1 MPLKEK
7 EIAAKIREEH
17 ERIKQ
22 DMKKIN
28 TLSSA
33 HVSQEGYAK
42 WRLDL
47 IWLLRDFKNALQKHF
62 DLEEEGGFMTD
73 VVKIAPQNI
82 NAVQKLET
90 EHETMN
96 AMMEEILTSL
106 KDQEEKD
113 DLKLKALRQRIGEFF
128 EVLESHEAAEGDLI
142 ESTYL
147 QDEGMAD

>member
-28 TLSSA
+28 TLAGA

-113 DLKLKALRQRIGEFF
+113 DLKLEALRQRIGEFF

>member
-7 EIAAKIREEH
+7 EIAAKIQEEH

-28 TLSSA
+28 TLTGA
-33 HVSQEGYAK
+33 FVSREGYAK

-82 NAVQKLET
+82 SAVQKLES

-106 KDQEEKD
+106 KDQKEKD
-113 DLKLKALRQRIGEFF
+113 DLKLEALRQCIGEFF